1 MKLKDIKK
9 DFITKLAITY
19 PNEEILSIFK
29 ILCEEYLNMSPTKLL
44 LAGEELVS
52 SKQVNMFSK
61 AIIKLLNEEPIQY
74 ILQKTSFYGLEFIC
88 TPSAL
93 IPRPET
99 EELVDWIVKS
109 EKNEITILDIGTG
122 TGCISVSLANHNFFV
137 VDALDVSISALD
149 LAKQNAKKNNVDIN
163 FIEADILD
171 YRSKK
176 QYDLIVSN
184 PPYIRNL
191 EKKKMQNNVLNFEP
205 PLALFV
211 EDDDPLVFYTSILD
225 FANSNLSEKGSVYF
239 EINENF
245 FEETKSLLYSY
256 GFIEIELKKDSFG
269 KNRFVRGLKSFQ

>member
-9 DFITKLAITY
+9 NFITKLAITY

-29 ILCEEYLNMSPTKLL
+29 TLCEEYLNMSPTKLL

-52 SKQVNMFSK
+52 SKQVDMFSK

-122 TGCISVSLANHNFFV
+122 TGCISVSLANQNFFV

-211 EDDDPLVFYTSILD
+211 KDDDPLVFYTSILE

-245 FEETKSLLYSY
+245 FEEMKSLLYSY

-269 KNRFVRGLKSFQ
+269 KNRFVRGLKSFH

>member
-1 MKLKDIKK
+1 MKLKDLKK

-29 ILCEEYLNMSPTKLL
+29 ILCKQYMNMSPTKLL
-44 LAGEELVS
+44 LAGEELINI
-52 SKQVNMFSK
+52 KQIDMFSK
-61 AIIKLLNEEPIQY
+61 AIIKLLSEEPIQY
-74 ILQKTSFYGLEFIC
+74 ILETTSFYGLEFIC
-88 TPSAL
+88 SPSAL

-109 EKNEITILDIGTG
+109 ETNEIKILDIGTG
-122 TGCISVSLANHNFFV
+122 TGCISVSLANRNGFV
-137 VDALDVSISALD
+137 VDALDISSSALE
-149 LAKQNAKKNNVDIN
+149 LAKQNAKKNQVDIN
-163 FIEADILD
+163 FIEADIFEYISD
-171 YRSKK
+171 K

-205 PLALFV
+205 QLALFV
-211 EDDDPLVFYTSILD
+211 DDDDPLVFYNSILQ
-225 FANSNLSEKGSVYF
+225 FANSNLYEKGSVYF

-245 FEETKSLLYSY
+245 SKEMESLLYSY

-269 KNRFVRGLKSFQ
+269 KNRFIRGLKSLH

>member
-1 MKLKDIKK
+1 MKLKDLKK

-29 ILCEEYLNMSPTKLL
+29 ILCKQYMNMSPTKLL
-44 LAGEELVS
+44 LAGEELINI
-52 SKQVNMFSK
+52 KQIDMFSK
-61 AIIKLLNEEPIQY
+61 AIIKLLSEEPIQY
-74 ILQKTSFYGLEFIC
+74 ILETTSFYGLEFIC
-88 TPSAL
+88 SPSAL

-109 EKNEITILDIGTG
+109 ETNEIKILDIGTG
-122 TGCISVSLANHNFFV
+122 TGCISVSLANRNGFV
-137 VDALDVSISALD
+137 VDALDVSSSALE
-149 LAKQNAKKNNVDIN
+149 LAKQNAKKNQVDIN
-163 FIEADILD
+163 FIEADIFEYISD
-171 YRSKK
+171 K

-205 PLALFV
+205 QLALFV
-211 EDDDPLVFYTSILD
+211 EDDDPLVFYNSILQ
-225 FANSNLSEKGSVYF
+225 FANSNLYEKGSVYF

-245 FEETKSLLYSY
+245 SKEMESLLYSY
-256 GFIEIELKKDSFG
+256 GFTEIELKKDSFG

>member
-211 EDDDPLVFYTSILD
+211 EDDDPLVFYTSILE

-245 FEETKSLLYSY
+245 FEEMKSLLYSY

>member
-29 ILCEEYLNMSPTKLL
+29 ILCEEYLNMSQTKLL
-44 LAGEELVS
+44 LAGDELVNM
-52 SKQVNMFSK
+52 KQVDMFSK

-88 TPSAL
+88 SPSAL

-205 PLALFV
+205 SLALFV

-245 FEETKSLLYSY
+245 SEEMKTLLYSY

-269 KNRFVRGLKSFQ
+269 KNRFVRGLKSFH

>member
-1 MKLKDIKK
+1 MKLKDLKK

-29 ILCEEYLNMSPTKLL
+29 ILCKQYMNMSPTKLL
-44 LAGEELVS
+44 LAGEELINI
-52 SKQVNMFSK
+52 KQIDMFSK
-61 AIIKLLNEEPIQY
+61 AIIKLLSEEPIQY
-74 ILQKTSFYGLEFIC
+74 ILETTSFYGLEFIC
-88 TPSAL
+88 SPSAL

-109 EKNEITILDIGTG
+109 ETNEIKILDIGTG
-122 TGCISVSLANHNFFV
+122 TGCISVSLANRNGFV
-137 VDALDVSISALD
+137 VDALDVSSSALE
-149 LAKQNAKKNNVDIN
+149 LAKQNAKKNQVDIN
-163 FIEADILD
+163 FIEADIFEYISD
-171 YRSKK
+171 K

-211 EDDDPLVFYTSILD
+211 EDDDPLVFYNSILQ
-225 FANSNLSEKGSVYF
+225 FANSNLYEKGSVYF

-245 FEETKSLLYSY
+245 SKEMESLLYSY
-256 GFIEIELKKDSFG
+256 GFTEIELKKDSFG

>member
-1 MKLKDIKK
+1 MKLKDLKK

-29 ILCEEYLNMSPTKLL
+29 ILCKQYMNMSPTKLL
-44 LAGEELVS
+44 LAGEELINI
-52 SKQVNMFSK
+52 KQIDMFSK
-61 AIIKLLNEEPIQY
+61 AIIKLLSEEPIQY
-74 ILQKTSFYGLEFIC
+74 ILETTSFYGLEFIC
-88 TPSAL
+88 SPSAL

-109 EKNEITILDIGTG
+109 ETNEIKILDIGTG
-122 TGCISVSLANHNFFV
+122 TGCISVSLANRNGFV
-137 VDALDVSISALD
+137 VDALDVSSSALE
-149 LAKQNAKKNNVDIN
+149 LAKQNAKKNEVDIN
-163 FIEADILD
+163 FIEADIFEYISD
-171 YRSKK
+171 K

-211 EDDDPLVFYTSILD
+211 EDDDPLVFYNSILQ
-225 FANSNLSEKGSVYF
+225 FANSNLYEKGSVYF

-245 FEETKSLLYSY
+245 SKEMESLLYSY
-256 GFIEIELKKDSFG
+256 GFTEIELKKDSFG
-269 KNRFVRGLKSFQ
+269 KNRFIRGLKPLH

>member
-9 DFITKLAITY
+9 DFITKLAVTY

-52 SKQVNMFSK
+52 SKQVDMFSK

-74 ILQKTSFYGLEFIC
+74 ILKRTSFYGLEFIC

-171 YRSKK
+171 YTSKK
-176 QYDLIVSN
+176 KYDLIVSN

-205 PLALFV
+205 SLALFV
-211 EDDDPLVFYTSILD
+211 EDDDPLVFYTSILE
-225 FANSNLSEKGSVYF
+225 FANSNLSKKGSVYF

-245 FEETKSLLYSY
+245 SKEMESLLYSY

-269 KNRFVRGLKSFQ
+269 KNRFVRGLKSFH